1 MTDAI
6 DLVGFSQAQLSVS
19 GTGAQTA
26 ALAAGEYDVWCDE
39 ADVYMKLATTADDV
53 TTSTGYKLF
62 SGNVVPIRVPSGG
75 YKLGAITAGAS
86 GTLRYHRVH

>member
-1 MTDAI
+1 METIGRRRSASI
-6 DLVGFSQAQLSVS
+6 TNTFRPAATIARARFALVCDLPSLE
-19 GTGAQTA
+19 T
-26 ALAAGEYDVWCDE
+26 
-39 ADVYMKLATTADDV
+39 DDV